1 MKLLLRIL
9 AIPVAIVTLFA
20 CTDKANPTPAMLEN
34 IEINEPAIFLYK
46 GGIQTFTFKVTPA
59 NATFNYDVESDECG
73 VSIAISRASSN
84 AAPLYYKL
92 IGIEPVDK
100 GAGTYKASIQ
110 DKSNS
115 EDYNDKVVIKI
126 ETTDAEGKT
135 KTITSNTINVG
146 YAGTKL
152 MSMSLLKEN
161 NQTAVYKDLTLDV
174 DASTNKISI
183 SSPFISSPNLV
194 MTFESDGMK
203 VLVNG
208 VEQVSGETV
217 NDFSEPVTYTVVA
230 SEDKTQDYIVSVTY
244 SGLPVIMINTAGGK
258 TIPSKHED
266 WLGGTEIKLYDTDWT
281 VDYEATEDEIRGR
294 GNSTWSYPKKPY
306 AIKLKSKASILGMPK
321 HKRWVL
327 LANWMDRTCLRNR
340 IAFAISMKT
349 GLAWTPHGEFVEVFI
364 NGEHKGNYY
373 LCEQIKVDKN
383 RVDVDELDVKD
394 HNHTDGGYLFE
405 LDTHYDETN
414 KFRSYYYNLP
424 YMFKDPDD
432 VNSSQVNF
440 IYNYVNN
447 MEKSVYNNVS
457 SREYTSYLDVDSFID
472 WWLVHELTGNG
483 EPKHPKSSYM
493 NKNTDGKVKMGP
505 VWDFD
510 WGTFMPLH
518 KWTILNRT
526 ENGLNKFYDRLFQDA
541 QFKARAKER
550 WNALEAGF
558 REIPAYIES
567 EAAKIKG
574 SESMNHKMW
583 PCNTQDVIGYIVN
596 QDEHMTF
603 EEAVARM
610 KSAYEDKLNWM
621 DSQINNW

>member
-1 MKLLLRIL
+1 MKKHLIIYAL
-9 AIPVAIVTLFA
+9 ATIIMAA
-20 CTDKANPTPAMLEN
+20 CTEKGQLQSTVESVTVETESIGLSKASMN
-34 IEINEPAIFLYK
+34 
-46 GGIQTFTFKVTPA
+46 TFTFTVTPA
-59 NATFNYDVESDECG
+59 DAEFNYQVGTLDCQIRLEILEQDGSGSSTSKYYSLHAVEVE
-73 VSIAISRASSN
+73 N
-84 AAPLYYKL
+84 AKS
-92 IGIEPVDK
+92 GS
-100 GAGTYKASIQ
+100 YKATIR
-110 DKSNS
+110 DLNLNS
-115 EDYNDKVVIKI
+115 GYRDKVQLVIETENDSDGKHVIKSEPFYI
-126 ETTDAEGKT
+126 YFSG
-135 KTITSNTINVG
+135 TS
-146 YAGTKL
+146 
-152 MSMSLLKEN
+152 MFSMSLKKESN
-161 NQTAVYKDLTLDV
+161 VTSIYKDLELTK
-174 DASTNKISI
+174 SGNKFII
-183 SSPFISSPNLV
+183 ESPFISSPELV
-194 MTFESDGMK
+194 MTFESNGST
-203 VLVNG
+203 VTVNDIK
-208 VEQVSGETV
+208 QVSGETV
-217 NDFSEPVTYTVVA
+217 NDFSKPVTYKVT
-230 SEDKTQDYIVSVTY
+230 SEDGKTKEFVVEMTY

-258 TIPSKHED
+258 TIPSKQEA

-510 WGTFMPLH
+510 WGTFMPLN